1 MYLDDMLWSQAIVTA
16 QRQDVMGLPNN
27 RPFGES
33 ILQFL
38 IRRGVYD
45 VESGDKPMDAS
56 TRSMRHASVMTD
68 RLYQVRTFLIALIC
82 KTKGILLD
90 CGRGEELLR
99 SS

>member
-16 QRQDVMGLPNN
+16 QRQDVVGLPNN

-45 VESGDKPMDAS
+45 AESGDKPMDAS

-68 RLYQVRTFLIALIC
+68 RLYQVRTFLIASIDE
-82 KTKGILLD
+82 TKGILL
-90 CGRGEELLR
+90 GRGE
-99 SS
+99 

>member
-16 QRQDVMGLPNN
+16 QRQDVVGLPSN

-38 IRRGVYD
+38 IQRGVYD
-45 VESGDKPMDAS
+45 AESGDKPMDAS

-68 RLYQVRTFLIALIC
+68 RLYQVRAFFISF
-82 KTKGILLD
+82 G
-90 CGRGEELLR
+90 
-99 SS
+99 

>member
-16 QRQDVMGLPNN
+16 QQQDVVGLPNN

-45 VESGDKPMDAS
+45 AESGDKPMDAS
-56 TRSMRHASVMTD
+56 TRSMRHASVMVD
-68 RLYQVRTFLIALIC
+68 RLYQVRAFFISF
-82 KTKGILLD
+82 D
-90 CGRGEELLR
+90 
-99 SS
+99 

>member
-16 QRQDVMGLPNN
+16 QRQDVVGLPSN

-45 VESGDKPMDAS
+45 AESGDKPMDAS
-56 TRSMRHASVMTD
+56 TRSMRHASVMVD
-68 RLYQVRTFLIALIC
+68 CLYQVRAFFISF
-82 KTKGILLD
+82 D
-90 CGRGEELLR
+90 
-99 SS
+99 